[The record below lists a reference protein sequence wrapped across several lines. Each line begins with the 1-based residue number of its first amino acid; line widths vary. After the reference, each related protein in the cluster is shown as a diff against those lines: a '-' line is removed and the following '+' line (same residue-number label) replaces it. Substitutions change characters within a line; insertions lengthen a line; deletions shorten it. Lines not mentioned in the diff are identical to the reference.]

1 MLYCPVLWVT
11 GGQRVL
17 EKLPTSDYSL
27 KVHPV
32 SSTAF
37 QITNDRILMVYKCQF
52 KL

>member
-27 KVHPV
+27 KVHQVQDFLSQMAVVDIWKPINI
-32 SSTAF
+32 S
-37 QITNDRILMVYKCQF
+37 I
-52 KL
+52 